1 MSRQV
6 VPGNGALLASGAMQA
21 ALLAAALPGAGP
33 GTVLRAYD
41 PAAWGSF
48 FTALVTAAAALTG
61 LLFVAVSINLSKI
74 VPVRKADDGAVD
86 RAADDGAGDRAAEDG
101 AGDRAA
107 DDGAGDRAADDGVLA
122 ARAAETLSSLLLVV
136 VTGALTFVPQVT
148 RLLGLELILVA
159 GPMLAVTTRTQLRHW
174 RKNPDQPLY
183 WTVSRMST
191 TAVGTV
197 PATWA
202 GISLAAHWGGG
213 LYWLAAAALAGIVGA
228 VLNAWVLLVEIIR

>member
-1 MSRQV
+1 M
-6 VPGNGALLASGAMQA
+6 PA
-21 ALLAAALPGAGP
+21 ALLAAVLPGAGP

-74 VPVRKADDGAVD
+74 VPVRKADDGTVV
-86 RAADDGAGDRAAEDG
+86 RAADDGAVV
-101 AGDRAA
+101 
-107 DDGAGDRAADDGVLA
+107 RAADDGVLA

-148 RLLGLELILVA
+148 RLLGLELILLA

-174 RKNPDQPLY
+174 RKNRDQPLY

-191 TAVGTV
+191 TAAGTV

>member
-1 MSRQV
+1 M
-6 VPGNGALLASGAMQA
+6 PA
-21 ALLAAALPGAGP
+21 ALLAAVLPGAGP

-74 VPVRKADDGAVD
+74 VPVRKADDGTVV
-86 RAADDGAGDRAAEDG
+86 RAADDGAVV
-101 AGDRAA
+101 RAA
-107 DDGAGDRAADDGVLA
+107 DDGAVVRAADDGVLA

-148 RLLGLELILVA
+148 RLLGLELILLA

-174 RKNPDQPLY
+174 R
-183 WTVSRMST
+183 
-191 TAVGTV
+191 
-197 PATWA
+197 
-202 GISLAAHWGGG
+202 
-213 LYWLAAAALAGIVGA
+213 
-228 VLNAWVLLVEIIR
+228 

>member
-1 MSRQV
+1 MSRRV
-6 VPGNGALLASGAMQA
+6 VPGNAALLASRAMQA
-21 ALLAAALPGAGP
+21 ALLAAALPGTGP
-33 GTVLRAYD
+33 GTVLRSYD

-48 FTALVTAAAALTG
+48 FTAVVTAAAALTG

-74 VPVRKADDGAVD
+74 VPAAVRKDADGGPVQND
-86 RAADDGAGDRAAEDG
+86 EDG
-101 AGDRAA
+101 A
-107 DDGAGDRAADDGVLA
+107 AGDGDDGVLA

-159 GPMLAVTTRTQLRHW
+159 GPMLAVTARIQLRHW
-174 RKNPDQPLY
+174 REHRDQPLF
-183 WTVSRMST
+183 WTISRMST
-191 TAVGTV
+191 TAAGTV

-202 GISLAAHWGGG
+202 GISLAAHGGGG

>member
-1 MSRQV
+1 MPRRV

-74 VPVRKADDGAVD
+74 VPVRKADDGAVV
-86 RAADDGAGDRAAEDG
+86 
-101 AGDRAA
+101 RAA

-148 RLLGLELILVA
+148 RLLGLELILLA

-174 RKNPDQPLY
+174 RKNRDQPLY

>member
-1 MSRQV
+1 
-6 VPGNGALLASGAMQA
+6 MQA
-21 ALLAAALPGAGP
+21 ALLAAARPGAGP

-86 RAADDGAGDRAAEDG
+86 RAADDG

>member
-1 MSRQV
+1 MSRRV

-74 VPVRKADDGAVD
+74 VPVRKADDSAVV
-86 RAADDGAGDRAAEDG
+86 
-101 AGDRAA
+101 RAA

-148 RLLGLELILVA
+148 RLLGLELILLA

-174 RKNPDQPLY
+174 RKNRDQPLY

-191 TAVGTV
+191 TAMGTV

>member
-1 MSRQV
+1 MPRRV

-48 FTALVTAAAALTG
+48 FTVVVTAAAALTG

-74 VPVRKADDGAVD
+74 VPVQKGDDGAVARKADDGA
-86 RAADDGAGDRAAEDG
+86 AGD
-101 AGDRAA
+101 
-107 DDGAGDRAADDGVLA
+107 DDHGVLA

-174 RKNPDQPLY
+174 RQNRDQPLY

>member
-1 MSRQV
+1 MSRRV

-74 VPVRKADDGAVD
+74 VPVRKADDSAVV
-86 RAADDGAGDRAAEDG
+86 
-101 AGDRAA
+101 RAA

-148 RLLGLELILVA
+148 RLLGLELTLLA

-174 RKNPDQPLY
+174 RKNRDQPLY

>member
-86 RAADDGAGDRAAEDG
+86 RAADDG